1 MGLTNSVH
9 STNQLVIINKNKM
22 NMFLL
27 DFNSEESKYIRT
39 NNKNYI

>member
-1 MGLTNSVH
+1 MGLTNSVD
-9 STNQLVIINKNKM
+9 STNQLLIINENKM